1 MRVIILFLILTSTA
15 YSNQG
20 VNIACVNMKNLL
32 DKEFKVD
39 KFYYDEFKLQY
50 FDEDSNTYLDIP
62 EKYVFVNNNSFGAE
76 FPKYKINFDI
86 NEFEDGRNPI
96 MTMTKHDLVNQKI
109 IGDYLCDAKIISS
122 NG

>member
-1 MRVIILFLILTSTA
+1 MRAIIIFLILTSTA

-32 DKEFKVD
+32 DKKFKVD

-62 EKYVFVNNNSFGAE
+62 EKYVFANNNSFGAE

-109 IGDYLCDAKIISS
+109 IGDYLCDVKSVK
-122 NG
+122 N

>member
-1 MRVIILFLILTSTA
+1 MRALIIFFILTSA
-15 YSNQG
+15 AQSNQG
-20 VNIACVNMKNLL
+20 MNIACVNMKDLL

-50 FDEDSNTYLDIP
+50 FDEDRNSYLDIP

-109 IGDYLCDAKIISS
+109 IGDYLCDVKIISS

>member
-1 MRVIILFLILTSTA
+1 MFFILTSKA

-32 DKEFKVD
+32 DKKFKVH

-50 FDEDSNTYLDIP
+50 FDQDLNRFVNIP
-62 EKYVFVNNNSFGAE
+62 EKYVFTEKTSFGAE

-86 NEFEDGRNPI
+86 NEFEDGKNPI
-96 MTMTKHDLVNQKI
+96 LTMTKFDLVNQNI
-109 IGDYLCDAKIISS
+109 ISDYLCDAKVID
-122 NG
+122 

>member
-96 MTMTKHDLVNQKI
+96 MTITKHDLVNQKI

>member
-1 MRVIILFLILTSTA
+1 MRAIILFLILTSTA

-50 FDEDSNTYLDIP
+50 FDEDINTYLDIP
-62 EKYVFVNNNSFGAE
+62 EKYVFANNNSFGAE
-76 FPKYKINFDI
+76 FPKYKIIFDI

>member
-1 MRVIILFLILTSTA
+1 MRAIIIFLILTSTA

-50 FDEDSNTYLDIP
+50 FDEDRNSFLEIP

-109 IGDYLCDAKIISS
+109 IGEYLCDAKIISS

>member
-1 MRVIILFLILTSTA
+1 MRAIIVFLILTSTA

-20 VNIACVNMKNLL
+20 INIACVNMKNLL
-32 DKEFKVD
+32 DKEVKVD

-50 FDEDSNTYLDIP
+50 FDEDLKTFLDIP
-62 EKYVFVNNNSFGAE
+62 EKYVFSNNNSFGAK

-96 MTMTKHDLVNQKI
+96 MTMTKYDLDNQEI
-109 IGDYLCDAKIISS
+109 IGDYLCDAKVNLT